1 MIVIEMQCM
10 YYVKVWSLFTILD
23 LGDLI
28 IEDEMVS
35 TRSTYG
41 REENEHRVLVGKPE
55 AKRPL

>member
-1 MIVIEMQCM
+1 M